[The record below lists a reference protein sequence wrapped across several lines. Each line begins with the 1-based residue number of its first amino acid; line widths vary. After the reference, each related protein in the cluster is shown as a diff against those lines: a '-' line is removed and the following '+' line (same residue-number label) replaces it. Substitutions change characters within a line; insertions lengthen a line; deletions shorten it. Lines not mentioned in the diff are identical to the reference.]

1 MSMIAFLT
9 LLLHL
14 QLIAPQ
20 VLLHPIYIS
29 LGLIDHNP
37 EEQTLDITLK
47 VFTDDLQDAIQKFSN
62 RDDLYIGYDDELAA
76 VDSTIATYMNAV
88 IQFRPEGKSSEMHYL
103 GKEIE
108 LDVTWCYF
116 RVHDVADLEKLET
129 TCTLFTELFATQST
143 LMHVKRNGEEK
154 SMLFKRDRTEQS
166 VDFSD

>member
-1 MSMIAFLT
+1 MIAFLS
-9 LLLHL
+9 LALHL
-14 QLIAPQ
+14 MIMAPA
-20 VLLHPIYIS
+20 VDLHPIYIS
-29 LGLIDHNP
+29 LGLIDYNT

-47 VFTDDLQDAIQKFSN
+47 VFTDDLQDAIQKYAN
-62 RDDLYIGYDDELAA
+62 REDLYIGYDDELPA
-76 VDSTIATYMNAV
+76 VDSTISAYMNTV
-88 IQFRPEGKSSEMHYL
+88 IQFRPDGKEREMAYL

-116 RVHDVADLEKLET
+116 RVYEVADLEKLET
-129 TCTLFTELFATQST
+129 TCSLFTELFATQST